1 MDKIK
6 ALSGCTKL
14 VDELKIFDFVQL
26 AKTEEIASYENSAQ
40 TLANYFKLKNKP
52 HKEAFI
58 A

>member
-26 AKTEEIASYENSAQ
+26 AKAEEIASYENSAQ
-40 TLANYFKLKNKP
+40 TLTNYFKLKNKP